1 MALTYIEIHNQLT
14 TLLKALEKKV
24 SFKGVVFNLE
34 GKIKQI
40 IHCRNILNELEQHQN
55 STQFAL
61 AEFLSDQL
69 NLHKPSIK
77 TNKILNKFYKRLGEL
92 HQQLITC
99 DDVSDILKR
108 KGIEPFD
115 PQKDTIRLSDDIS
128 VHSKLL
134 FKKVYSRPHIL
145 DVTEVT
151 EINRDLHGLQ
161 HVNRV
166 AYYIPVLVNLY
177 RRYGDVDAEALTSE
191 DIKLIQIAAL
201 FHDAG
206 RERGEG
212 IDYWDQDSALLAFYY
227 YSKVLQVSDAKAK
240 LLAEAIANK
249 DMKEGKYYQLVS
261 NEHGEL
267 SWKLIKQ
274 RKKNIYQKVLH
285 DSDSID
291 VLRARSTNSYNAQY
305 LDFYQ
310 DIAKENTQAKDEMT
324 ELIYEARSLI
334 ENQGDGFLRQKSN
347 VKKYYEHVKGYQR
360 TVTQIAASTAK
371 QSKYH
376 VLRTLYT
383 PDIDSLPLKQL
394 QQMKLINK
402 PVAYDPE
409 HVLDE
414 VNMHAAME
422 QGIVF
427 ARGIADPSATVNKN
441 NKNIETQAELE
452 IRKTLR
458 RKGKPT
464 RTQKADRLMK
474 HGNPNRSVALVGFG
488 AVPFA
493 AAGFLIVDN
502 DPKHQ
507 HIKSIAKTN
516 IVSGFGKKKTIAGVD
531 GARDDVKLKETALL
545 DLIASLQIG
554 GGNNKSAHSEIIYN
568 VDQFDAIYFTQ
579 DAVFANKQLR
589 GTTDGIAEAFHKHAP
604 LLQAIYLQKEYE
616 KQTGIKLTL
625 FEYSGIHRFTKEQAD
640 INNSDSAALF
650 RTMCRD
656 FIHAQVASS
665 SPEFLTM
672 TVEQIKIFSMYGDLY
687 AVVGREK
694 KFLQAA
700 DTYLPDELRESINT
714 EIETELQKAKDRVVE
729 QLRNKSLSLFSPMA
743 LNVLKLMKRIPKDLR
758 GMIVNAIE
766 SHVTQEVFY
775 KDQFTNLFDQ
785 ILAKKITN
793 QADELFNILNYLKNY
808 SEIIKNN
815 KKLENFEQMTVA
827 LLNSYVKN
835 NIDKIMKLGFGSK
848 ITLCFRIK
856 KIVDLLSL
864 HNKIDPDLL
873 ADLVVLFSNNLP
885 AFNHLK
891 LYVSL
896 DHPKVVVH
904 VHQLIANLPYING
917 NFDVVS
923 YLTEAKKNGLSEQHI
938 VQGVAFFI
946 DKMMEAKKT
955 VSGAEF
961 CQVMAGVSFQGKN
974 VIKKISDLLCC
985 TRINSLRELIDI
997 LNSLKHSQ
1005 IYIKKHQLSD
1015 ILTQLSQKL
1024 LDSLH
1029 TNPDFYIVPAY
1040 DTHESFIAALDEL
1053 PSLKCSDTYKRNML
1067 TFIKMA
1073 PDNERGLYFIERI
1086 RTLNLKLGFDVDLQL
1101 NTHASAAALSDKE
1114 NSSNNANLVTRH
1126 SFFVSNNTT
1135 PLSTK
1140 HSNETKEEKYAST
1153 PNKGGI

>member
-1 MALTYIEIHNQLT
+1 MLT
-14 TLLKALEKKV
+14 
-24 SFKGVVFNLE
+24 
-34 GKIKQI
+34 
-40 IHCRNILNELEQHQN
+40 ELENHKN

-61 AEFLSDQL
+61 AEFLSDTL
-69 NLHKPSIK
+69 NRHNPSK
-77 TNKILNKFYKRLGEL
+77 NTNKILNQFYKRIGEL
-92 HQQLITC
+92 HRQLITC
-99 DDVSDILKR
+99 DDESDIVKR

-134 FKKVYSRPHIL
+134 FKKVYSTPHIL
-145 DVTEVT
+145 DVSEVT
-151 EINRDLHGLQ
+151 EINRELHGLQ

-177 RRYGDVDAEALTSE
+177 RRYGDVDAESLTSE
-191 DIKLIQIAAL
+191 DLKLIQIAAL

-212 IDYWDQDSALLAFYY
+212 IDYWDQDSALLAYYY
-227 YSKVLQVSDAKAK
+227 YSKILKVSDAKAK

-249 DMKEGKYYQLVS
+249 DMKEGKYFQLVS

-267 SWKLIKQ
+267 SWKLIGQ

-285 DSDSID
+285 DADSID

-310 DIAKENTQAKDEMT
+310 DIAKDNSQAKAEMT

-360 TVTQIAASTAK
+360 TVTQIAAATPK
-371 QSKYH
+371 QQSYH
-376 VLRTLYT
+376 LLKTLYT
-383 PDIDSLPLKQL
+383 PDIDVLPLKQL
-394 QQMKLINK
+394 QHMKLIKK
-402 PVAYDPE
+402 PAVYDPE
-409 HVLDE
+409 RVLDE

-427 ARGIADPSATVNKN
+427 ARGIADPSATVNKK

-464 RTQKADRLMK
+464 RTKKADRLTK

-531 GARDDVKLKETALL
+531 DARDDEKLKETALL

-554 GGNNKSAHSEIIYN
+554 GGNSKSAHSEIIYHI
-568 VDQFDAIYFTQ
+568 DQFDAIYFTQ

-589 GTTDGIAEAFHKHAP
+589 GTTEGIAEAFHHHAP

-616 KQTGIKLTL
+616 QQTGIKLTL

-640 INNSDSAALF
+640 LSNSDSAALF
-650 RTMCRD
+650 KIMCRD
-656 FIHAQVASS
+656 YIHAQVASS
-665 SPEFLTM
+665 SPDFLTM
-672 TVEQIKIFSMYGDLY
+672 TVEQIKIFSMYGDLH

-694 KFLQAA
+694 KFLQPA
-700 DTYLPDELRESINT
+700 DTYLPDDLRESINA
-714 EIETELQKAKDRVVE
+714 EIETELQKAKDIVLE
-729 QLRNKSLSLFSPMA
+729 QLRNKSLPLFSPMA
-743 LNVLKLMKRIPKDLR
+743 LNALKSMKRIPKDLR

-766 SHVTQEVFY
+766 SHVTQEATY
-775 KDQFTNLFDQ
+775 KKQLTNLFDQ
-785 ILAKKITN
+785 VLAKKISN
-793 QADELFNILNYLKNY
+793 QSDDLFNRLNYLKSY
-808 SEIIKNN
+808 SEIIRNS
-815 KKLENFEQMTVA
+815 KKLDGFEQMTVD

-835 NIDKIMKLGFGSK
+835 NIDKIMTLGFGSK
-848 ITLCFRIK
+848 ITLCFRVK
-856 KIVDLLSL
+856 RIVDLLSL
-864 HNKIDPDLL
+864 HNKINPDLL
-873 ADLVVLFSNNLP
+873 ADLVIRFSTNLP
-885 AFNHLK
+885 AFHNLK
-891 LYVSL
+891 SYVSL
-896 DHPKVVVH
+896 DHPKVLAH
-904 VHQLIANLPYING
+904 IQHLIAKLPYTNG
-917 NFDVVS
+917 TFDVVH
-923 YLTEAKKNGLSEQHI
+923 YVTEAKKNGLAEQQI
-938 VQGVAFFI
+938 VQGVTVFI
-946 DKMMEAKKT
+946 DKMIQAKKT
-955 VSGAEF
+955 ITGPEF
-961 CQVMAGVSFQGKN
+961 CQVIDGVSLQGKN
-974 VIKKISDLLCC
+974 VIKKISDLLYC
-985 TRINSLRELIDI
+985 TRINSLRDLIDI
-997 LNSLKHSQ
+997 VNSLKRSQ
-1005 IYIKKHQLSD
+1005 CSIKKHQLSD

-1024 LDSLH
+1024 LDGWHNNS
-1029 TNPDFYIVPAY
+1029 DFYIVPAY
-1040 DTHESFIAALDEL
+1040 DTHEAFIAAVEEL
-1053 PSLKCSDTYKRNML
+1053 PSLKLSDTYKRNML
-1067 TFIKMA
+1067 TFIKMS

-1086 RTLNLKLGFDVDLQL
+1086 RILNSKLGFDIDLQV
-1101 NTHASAAALSDKE
+1101 NTYASAAVSDKE
-1114 NSSNNANLVTRH
+1114 NISNNANLITRH
-1126 SFFVSNNTT
+1126 SFFVTNNTMT
-1135 PLSTK
+1135 QRTK
-1140 HSNETKEEKYAST
+1140 QSNETKEEKNGSA